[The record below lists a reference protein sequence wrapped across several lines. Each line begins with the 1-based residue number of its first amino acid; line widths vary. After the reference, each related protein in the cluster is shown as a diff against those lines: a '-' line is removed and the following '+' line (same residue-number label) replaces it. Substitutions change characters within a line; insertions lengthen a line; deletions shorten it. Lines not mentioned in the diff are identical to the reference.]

1 MSDIILIHT
10 HAIMAFLLFI
20 FVASV
25 FFYLMTLKNNSI
37 DIRYFK
43 VFYLSQM
50 VWQMSDAIRYSL
62 HPSLI
67 GSLFYQINVVFFTVP
82 ALIVLLTTY
91 IQFLYLFL
99 GSPFEKERKIVLYV
113 VIVGALVYF
122 GINVWNEFF
131 NGSDLLIFTFSGFL
145 FGLITNFWVLI
156 LGLRKWHYYKKRNN
170 AKASNGNLFMAIVN
184 VLFVTG
190 CLLAL
195 IFDFYTPAG
204 YWSYFI
210 FIWFGNF
217 LEVIVY
223 INYAAVQTTVKTKLI
238 GFTLV
243 VQIMVLMAISLIFY
257 PLLPPTEV
265 DLTLTYQTGM
275 YKILGIIIISVII
288 LYVVFPKI
296 IYLTITNPLE
306 QLLKGVQNVNN
317 GDLSTTV
324 DISQNDEVGIL
335 TKNFNIMTSSLL
347 LSQEKLVDYA
357 NTLEHKVTERTIQLQ
372 ESLDNLKST
381 QSLLIQSEKLAS
393 LGELTAGIAHEIQ
406 NPLNFINNFSEV
418 SLEMIEEI
426 KEEREKPQDQI
437 EHSLIDELFDDIS
450 ENLKKIKN
458 HGFRAESIVKGML
471 QHSRM
476 STGQREK
483 TDINNLVDEYFR
495 LAYHGLRAK
504 DKGFNSILKPSYD
517 KKIQKIEIV
526 PQDIGRVVLNL
537 FTNAFYAVNERKKQ
551 EAHDLL
557 KVTNGQEES
566 KDKYEPCV
574 EVTTKWRTKRTE
586 SGENQEWIEIKVKDN
601 GLGIPQN
608 ILEKI
613 FQPFF
618 TTKPAGQGTGLG
630 LSLSYDIVKAHR
642 GQLTVKTEVN
652 HGTEFT
658 IMLPAE

>member
-1 MSDIILIHT
+1 
-10 HAIMAFLLFI
+10 
-20 FVASV
+20 
-25 FFYLMTLKNNSI
+25 
-37 DIRYFK
+37 
-43 VFYLSQM
+43 
-50 VWQMSDAIRYSL
+50 
-62 HPSLI
+62 
-67 GSLFYQINVVFFTVP
+67 
-82 ALIVLLTTY
+82 
-91 IQFLYLFL
+91 
-99 GSPFEKERKIVLYV
+99 
-113 VIVGALVYF
+113 
-122 GINVWNEFF
+122 
-131 NGSDLLIFTFSGFL
+131 
-145 FGLITNFWVLI
+145 
-156 LGLRKWHYYKKRNN
+156 KWHYYKKRNN